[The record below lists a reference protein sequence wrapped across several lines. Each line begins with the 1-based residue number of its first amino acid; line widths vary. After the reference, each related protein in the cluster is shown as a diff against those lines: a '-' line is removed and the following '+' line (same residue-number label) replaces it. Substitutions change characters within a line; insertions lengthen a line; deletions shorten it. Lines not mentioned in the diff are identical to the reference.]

1 MSNQRKLPTY
11 RGRSL
16 GIAILTGAQL
26 LIGGIHLFFGALLLA
41 FENFSF
47 LPTTAAYDIYT
58 IFFGL
63 LTLVFAVYI
72 WRGKKAGWIGT
83 IAVSVFVIIVD
94 SLAVL
99 GLPSIPG
106 VPAFPAY
113 TEIPYSL
120 LVIGY
125 LLQGHVRQKYL
136 A

>member
-1 MSNQRKLPTY
+1 MSTQRKLPTY

-26 LIGGIHLFFGALLLA
+26 LIGGIHVFFGALLLV
-41 FENFSF
+41 FEDFSF
-47 LPTTAAYDIYT
+47 LPTTATYDVYT
-58 IFFGL
+58 IVFGL

-72 WRGKKAGWIGT
+72 WRGKKVGWVGT

-99 GLPSIPG
+99 NLPSIPG

-113 TEIPYSL
+113 TEIPYS
-120 LVIGY
+120 IIIIAY
-125 LLQGHVRQKYL
+125 LLQSGVRKKFQ
-136 A
+136 